1 MFSLFKKKSPK
12 ELLEKKYKAL
22 LEESFHLSKTDRKSS
37 DLKAAEAAAVLAEIE
52 KLV

>member
-22 LEESFHLSKTDRKSS
+22 LEESFHLSKIDRKAS
-37 DLKAAEAAAVLAEIE
+37 DLKAAEAAKILVEID